1 MDRDIHKES
10 TVCTIQKKKSFVPYL
25 DFTLTRK
32 LRIVYFFRLAG

>member
-10 TVCTIQKKKSFVPYL
+10 MCYTKISVVPYL

-32 LRIVYFFRLAG
+32 LRIVYFFRFTG